1 MVNLVCRDS
10 SKRAEII
17 TKCSNLFASCVVM
30 DCSEDV
36 NKILILSPREKLA
49 ATLLEI
55 GATVRSDDAASLTD
69 EAADQI
75 AFLLST
81 MSTQ

>member
-1 MVNLVCRDS
+1 MCRDA
-10 SKRAEII
+10 SKRGEII
-17 TKCSNLFASCVVM
+17 AKCRQTFASCHVM

-36 NKILILSPREKLA
+36 NKILVLSRRESKQLA
-49 ATLLEI
+49 AELIEI
-55 GATVRSDDAASLTD
+55 GRNVRNNQVKDLSDD
-69 EAADQI
+69 AADQI

>member
-1 MVNLVCRDS
+1 MVNLVCRDA
-10 SKRAEII
+10 SKRGEII
-17 TKCSNLFASCVVM
+17 AKCRAIFASCHVM

-36 NKILILSPREKLA
+36 NKILMLSKRQDLA
-49 ATLLEI
+49 AKLLEI
-55 GATVRSDDAASLTD
+55 GSQCRGQVKNLSD